1 MMNKKLVFLSCCS
14 AVLALLLLSACGSSR
29 KAAKSG
35 EYPIENTGEVITA
48 DPKAEFRTLAD
59 SYSPW
64 TDVSVPV
71 RVSMTQPSKF
81 SCSGVL
87 KMRNGKDISISMRM
101 FGFEVASLY
110 ADTDS
115 VIVCVKAMD
124 MYFRESIAGLSDK
137 YGITLADIQSLLL
150 GQAFVPGKGAVTDK
164 DISRFDIGD
173 MQKTGFSFVPKDMP
187 VGLEWSYTVLSAQ
200 GAVPRLVCMSIEP
213 RGLMPVD
220 CVFGQTSSTP
230 AGVVASSLEFA
241 TQVKTRN
248 VEAAVSTSM
257 DRADW
262 NGGVNISKPK
272 IPRKARRVTGDD
284 IFKMLKS
291 L

>member
-1 MMNKKLVFLSCCS
+1 M
-14 AVLALLLLSACGSSR
+14 LALVLLSGCGSSR
-29 KAAKSG
+29 KAAKG
-35 EYPIENTGEVITA
+35 GDYPVETTGEAITA
-48 DPKAEFRTLAD
+48 DPKAEFRAMAD
-59 SYSPW
+59 SYLPW

-124 MYFRESIAGLSDK
+124 MYFSESIAGLSDK
-137 YGITLADIQSLLL
+137 YGITLADLQSLLL
-150 GQAFVPGKGAVTDK
+150 GQAFVPGKGAVSSK
-164 DISRFDIGD
+164 DIGRFNIGG
-173 MQKTGFSFVPKDMP
+173 MQKTGFSFVPKEMP
-187 VGLEWSYTVLSAQ
+187 AGLEWTYTAVSSQ
-200 GAVPRLVCMSIEP
+200 GNVPRIVAMSIEP
-213 RGLMPVD
+213 RNLMPVD
-220 CVFGQTSSTP
+220 CVFGHTSATP
-230 AGVVASSLEFA
+230 AGIVASSLEFA
-241 TQVKTRN
+241 TQVKSRN